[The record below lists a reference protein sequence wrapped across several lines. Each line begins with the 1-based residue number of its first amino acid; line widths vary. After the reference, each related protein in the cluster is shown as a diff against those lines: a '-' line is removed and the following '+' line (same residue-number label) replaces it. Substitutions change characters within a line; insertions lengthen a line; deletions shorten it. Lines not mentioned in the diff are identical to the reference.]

1 MKCYLQK
8 LLVTECERQ
17 EREMQMRDDLGITTK
32 LENGKAYLEFVLPE
46 TMGRLLS
53 VLQIEIWEDADGG
66 RLVFHGEYDPEEAD
80 CMTALLLRP
89 HLWDGMRDPYVYLV
103 KAKGRFGTVEYGE
116 KMGGTKNEEESD
128 PAENITE
135 IVEVFWR
142 QELAIYDVR
151 VVDKKGIFLNEKEFL
166 PHEVEYRLPPQIS
179 DAGTR
184 EEHMK
189 ADLEQLD
196 RMGVNAI
203 RLEGT
208 GSGAEEPDR
217 CEVRSFYNLCRGRG
231 FLTGDRWIRSEKLP
245 VYRGLPGETTCQAL
259 LAADGRTL
267 TERYYYYQAKWSSE
281 PVLYPALST
290 LHRQEN
296 GLVSLTI
303 YSNQKKVVLYVD
315 GVLFLF
321 QTAASG
327 DPEFIF
333 EDIPVAKLPLHLA
346 AEAGNLS
353 ISLTVTKL

>member
-1 MKCYLQK
+1 
-8 LLVTECERQ
+8 
-17 EREMQMRDDLGITTK
+17 MQMRDDLGITTK
-32 LENGKAYLEFVLPE
+32 LENGKAYLEFALPE
-46 TMGRLLS
+46 KIGRLLS
-53 VLQIEIWEDADGG
+53 ALQIEIWEGAEGE
-66 RLVFHGEYDPEEAD
+66 RLVFHGEYAAEESD

-89 HLWDGMRDPYVYLV
+89 HLWDGMRDPYVYLL
-103 KAKGRFGTVEYGE
+103 KAQGRFGTVEYGE
-116 KMGGTKNEEESD
+116 TFGVTAEEETVDASSID
-128 PAENITE
+128 EVTE
-135 IVEVFWR
+135 VYWR

-166 PHEVEYRLPPQIS
+166 PHEVAYRLPPQIS
-179 DAGTR
+179 DAGTW

-189 ADLEQLD
+189 ADLEQLA
-196 RMGVNAI
+196 RMGVNTI
-203 RLEGT
+203 RLEET
-208 GSGAEEPDR
+208 GSGTDGQDLCEEGP
-217 CEVRSFYNLCRGRG
+217 FYSLCRRGG
-231 FLTGDRWIRSEKLP
+231 FLTGDLWIRPENLP
-245 VYRGLPGETTCQAL
+245 VYRGLPGETMAEAL

-296 GLVSLTI
+296 GLLSLTI

-321 QTAASG
+321 QSAASG

>member
-1 MKCYLQK
+1 
-8 LLVTECERQ
+8 
-17 EREMQMRDDLGITTK
+17 MQMRDDLGITTQ

-46 TMGRLLS
+46 KIGCLLS
-53 VLQIEIWEDADGG
+53 ALQIEIWEEAEGG
-66 RLVFHGEYDPEEAD
+66 RLVFHGEYVPEESD

-89 HLWDGMRDPYVYLV
+89 HLWDGLRDPYVYLV
-103 KAKGRFGTVEYGE
+103 KAQGRFGTVEYGE
-116 KMGGTKNEEESD
+116 KTGCTENEEKSD
-128 PAENITE
+128 PAEDITGA
-135 IVEVFWR
+135 VEVYWR
-142 QELAIYDVR
+142 QELTIYDVR

-166 PHEVEYRLPPQIS
+166 PHEVCYRMLLQTG
-179 DAGTR
+179 DAGIW
-184 EEHMK
+184 EEQMK
-189 ADLEQLD
+189 EDLERLA
-196 RMGVNAI
+196 RMGVNVI

-208 GSGAEEPDR
+208 GTGAEGVN
-217 CEVRSFYNLCRGRG
+217 CSEVRTFYSLCRKRG
-231 FLTGDRWIRSEKLP
+231 FLTGDLWIRPENLP
-245 VYRGLPGETTCQAL
+245 VYRGLSGETAEDGL
-259 LAADGRTL
+259 LSANGRTL

-290 LHRQEN
+290 LHRQKN

-303 YSNQKKVVLYVD
+303 YSNQKKVVLYVE

-321 QTAASG
+321 QSAASG

>member
-17 EREMQMRDDLGITTK
+17 EREMQMRDDLGITIK
-32 LENGKAYLEFVLPE
+32 LENGKAYLEFALPE
-46 TMGRLLS
+46 KIGRLLS
-53 VLQIEIWEDADGG
+53 ALQIEIWEGAEGE
-66 RLVFHGEYDPEEAD
+66 RLVFHGEYSSEEAD
-80 CMTALLLRP
+80 SMTALLLRP
-89 HLWDGMRDPYVYLV
+89 HLWDGMRGPYVYRV
-103 KAKGRFGTVEYGE
+103 KAQGRFGAAEYGE
-116 KMGGTKNEEESD
+116 TFGVTAEEETVDASSID
-128 PAENITE
+128 EVTE
-135 IVEVFWR
+135 VYWR

-166 PHEVEYRLPPQIS
+166 PHEAAYRLPPQIS
-179 DAGTR
+179 DAGTW
-184 EEHMK
+184 EEYMK
-189 ADLEQLD
+189 ADLEQLA

-208 GSGAEEPDR
+208 GSGADGQDR
-217 CEVRSFYNLCRGRG
+217 CEVRAFYSLCRRRG
-231 FLTGDRWIRSEKLP
+231 FLTGDLWIRPEILP
-245 VYRGLPGETTCQAL
+245 AYRGLPGETMAEAL

-296 GLVSLTI
+296 GLLSLTI

-321 QTAASG
+321 QTPASG

-353 ISLTVTKL
+353 ISLTVSKI

>member
-1 MKCYLQK
+1 
-8 LLVTECERQ
+8 
-17 EREMQMRDDLGITTK
+17 MQMRDDLGITTK
-32 LENGKAYLEFVLPE
+32 LENGKAYLEFALPE
-46 TMGRLLS
+46 KIGRLLS
-53 VLQIEIWEDADGG
+53 ALQIEIWEGAEGE
-66 RLVFHGEYDPEEAD
+66 RLVFHGEYSLEEAD
-80 CMTALLLRP
+80 SMTALLLRP

-103 KAKGRFGTVEYGE
+103 KAQGRFGTVEYGE
-116 KMGGTKNEEESD
+116 NMGGTKNEEESD
-128 PAENITE
+128 HAEDITGE
-135 IVEVFWR
+135 VEMYWR
-142 QELAIYDVR
+142 QELTIYDVR
-151 VVDKKGIFLNEKEFL
+151 VVEKKGIFLNEKEFL
-166 PHEVEYRLPPQIS
+166 PHEVVYRLPPQIS

-184 EEHMK
+184 VEQVRR
-189 ADLEQLD
+189 DLERLV
-196 RMGVNAI
+196 RM
-203 RLEGT
+203 EGT
-208 GSGAEEPDR
+208 GTGAEGVN
-217 CEVRSFYNLCRGRG
+217 CSEVRTFYSLCRKRG
-231 FLTGDRWIRSEKLP
+231 FLTGNLWIRPENLP

-281 PVLYPALST
+281 PVLYPVLST

-303 YSNQKKVVLYVD
+303 YSNQKKVVLYVE

-321 QTAASG
+321 QSAASG

>member
-1 MKCYLQK
+1 
-8 LLVTECERQ
+8 
-17 EREMQMRDDLGITTK
+17 MRDDLGITIK
-32 LENGKAYLEFVLPE
+32 LENGKAYLEFALPE
-46 TMGRLLS
+46 KIGRLLS
-53 VLQIEIWEDADGG
+53 ALQIEIWEGAEGE
-66 RLVFHGEYDPEEAD
+66 RLVFHGEYAAEEAD

-103 KAKGRFGTVEYGE
+103 KAKGRFGAAKYGE
-116 KMGGTKNEEESD
+116 TFGVTAEEETVDASSID
-128 PAENITE
+128 EVTE
-135 IVEVFWR
+135 VYWQ

-166 PHEVEYRLPPQIS
+166 PHEVAYRFPPQIS
-179 DAGTR
+179 DAGAW

-189 ADLEQLD
+189 ADLERLA

-208 GSGAEEPDR
+208 GSGAEGQDR
-217 CEVRSFYNLCRGRG
+217 CEVRSFYSLCKRSG
-231 FLTGDRWIRSEKLP
+231 FLTGDLWIRPENLP
-245 VYRGLPGETTCQAL
+245 VYRGLPGETMAEAL

-296 GLVSLTI
+296 GLLSLTI

-333 EDIPVAKLPLHLA
+333 EDIPVEKLPLHLA

>member
-1 MKCYLQK
+1 
-8 LLVTECERQ
+8 
-17 EREMQMRDDLGITTK
+17 MQMRDDLGITIK
-32 LENGKAYLEFVLPE
+32 LENGKAYLEFALPE
-46 TMGRLLS
+46 KIGRLLS
-53 VLQIEIWEDADGG
+53 ALQIEIWEEAEGG
-66 RLVFHGEYDPEEAD
+66 RLVFHGEYAAEESD

-89 HLWDGMRDPYVYLV
+89 HLWDGMRDPYVYLL
-103 KAKGRFGTVEYGE
+103 KAQGRFGTVEYGE
-116 KMGGTKNEEESD
+116 KMGSSKNEEESD
-128 PAENITE
+128 PAENIIE
-135 IVEVFWR
+135 IVEVVWR

-166 PHEVEYRLPPQIS
+166 PHEVAYRLPPQIS
-179 DAGTR
+179 DAGTW

-189 ADLEQLD
+189 ADLEQLA
-196 RMGVNAI
+196 RMGVNVI

-208 GSGAEEPDR
+208 GTEGQDL
-217 CEVRSFYNLCRGRG
+217 CEVGLFYNLCRRGG
-231 FLTGDRWIRSEKLP
+231 FLTGDLWIRPENLP
-245 VYRGLPGETTCQAL
+245 VYRGLPGETMAEAL

-327 DPEFIF
+327 DQEFIF
-333 EDIPVAKLPLHLA
+333 EDIPVEKLPLHLA

>member
-1 MKCYLQK
+1 
-8 LLVTECERQ
+8 
-17 EREMQMRDDLGITTK
+17 MQMRDDLGITTK
-32 LENGKAYLEFVLPE
+32 LENGKAYLEFALPE
-46 TMGRLLS
+46 KIGRLLS
-53 VLQIEIWEDADGG
+53 ALQIEIWEGAEGE
-66 RLVFHGEYDPEEAD
+66 RLVFHGEYAAEESD

-89 HLWDGMRDPYVYLV
+89 HLWDGMRDTYVYRV
-103 KAKGRFGTVEYGE
+103 KAQGRFGAAEYVETFGV
-116 KMGGTKNEEESD
+116 TAEEETVDASSID
-128 PAENITE
+128 EVTE
-135 IVEVFWR
+135 VYWQ
-142 QELAIYDVR
+142 QELAIYDVH
-151 VVDKKGIFLNEKEFL
+151 VIDKKGIFLNEKEFL
-166 PHEVEYRLPPQIS
+166 PHEVVYRLSPQIS

-184 EEHMK
+184 EEQVRR
-189 ADLEQLD
+189 DLERLA
-196 RMGVNAI
+196 RMGANVI

-208 GSGAEEPDR
+208 GAEGQDSP
-217 CEVRSFYNLCRGRG
+217 EVRAFYSLCRRRG
-231 FLTGDRWIRSEKLP
+231 FLTGDLWIRSENLP
-245 VYRGLPGETTCQAL
+245 VYRGLPGETTSEAL
-259 LAADGRTL
+259 LVADGRTL

-303 YSNQKKVVLYVD
+303 YSNQKKVVLYVE

-321 QTAASG
+321 QSAASG